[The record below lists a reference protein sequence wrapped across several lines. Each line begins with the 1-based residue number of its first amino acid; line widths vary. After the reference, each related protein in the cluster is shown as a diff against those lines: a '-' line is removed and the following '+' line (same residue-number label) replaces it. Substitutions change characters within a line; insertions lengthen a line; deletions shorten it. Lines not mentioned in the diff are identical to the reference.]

1 MSEEANPRDPAAQTG
16 QSTPA
21 VPSAPDGQSAP
32 AVAMGPEEPSEPESP
47 PADALDAADHDDE
60 APDSLDAVDLRDL
73 LRTALAP
80 PEPPPP
86 QKMLSGVQRKIRQR
100 SRGRFYG
107 DGWSTSRNPRST
119 YLVTSALMLVVI
131 ALLFLTL
138 VPWSSQLL
146 DSLEPGS
153 GGPGGSGSATP
164 TAR

>member
-1 MSEEANPRDPAAQTG
+1 MSDQATPREPAAPKDQN
-16 QSTPA
+16 
-21 VPSAPDGQSAP
+21 AP
-32 AVAMGPEEPSEPESP
+32 AVTIEPEEPSATEGLA
-47 PADALDAADHDDE
+47 ADATDATEHDDE
-60 APDSLDAVDLRDL
+60 AADSLDAVDLREL

-107 DGWSTSRNPRST
+107 DGWSTSRSPRST

-146 DSLEPGS
+146 DSLEPGPGGS
-153 GGPGGSGSATP
+153 GGPGGSATAAP